1 MGGAAVNLFAYGTL
15 MDRRIIARVTG
26 RTLPAGV
33 PSTLYGFRKLE
44 TTLGYPIVL
53 PEAGCTCT
61 GLVYYSL
68 TDSDWKK
75 LDQYEQVNTSPPA
88 YYRRLMTVQGA
99 HGSISAYVYVGN
111 LNYFRTRIK
120 L

>member
-1 MGGAAVNLFAYGTL
+1 MNLFAYGTL

-26 RTLPAGV
+26 RTLPAPV
-33 PSTLYGFRKLE
+33 PATLFGYRKWE

-53 PEAGCTCT
+53 PETGASCS

-68 TDSDWKK
+68 TPQDWDR
-75 LDQYEQVNTSPPA
+75 LDKYEDTRGNPPA
-88 YYRRLMTVQGA
+88 YFRKFVTVQGA
-99 HGSISAYVYVGN
+99 HGSISAQVYIGN